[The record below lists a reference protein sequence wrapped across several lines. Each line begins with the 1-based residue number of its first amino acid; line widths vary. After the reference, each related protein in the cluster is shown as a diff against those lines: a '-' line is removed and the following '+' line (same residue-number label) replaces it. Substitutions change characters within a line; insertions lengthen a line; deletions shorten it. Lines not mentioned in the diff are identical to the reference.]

1 MFSKLDSDFQNCSH
15 MNFYALSWE
24 NQCSHQKCNHTF
36 SSLNPLPEAFTCQ
49 LGLDSQEKRG
59 TTGEERI
66 FKKSF
71 FGERKNSQ
79 NKDSE
84 IGNFYVPS
92 SFFFLFFNVL
102 TCNFTFKVFINFPFY
117 MRLKH
122 EKRDFRYD
130 LGSRQFYAMAS
141 KHATKI
147 QVFSERG
154 K

>member
-1 MFSKLDSDFQNCSH
+1 MSLGHPRENRMFSKLDSDFQNCSH

-84 IGNFYVPS
+84 IGNFYVPT
-92 SFFFLFFNVL
+92 SFFFLFS
-102 TCNFTFKVFINFPFY
+102 TCWHVTLLLKFSSTFLFIWDSS
-117 MRLKH
+117 MKKGTL
-122 EKRDFRYD
+122 D
-130 LGSRQFYAMAS
+130 M
-141 KHATKI
+141 I
-147 QVFSERG
+147 
-154 K
+154 

>member
-1 MFSKLDSDFQNCSH
+1 MFSKPDSDFQNCSH

-49 LGLDSQEKRG
+49 SGLDSQEKRG

-92 SFFFLFFNVL
+92 SFFSFFNVL

-147 QVFSERG
+147 QVFSEWG

>member
-1 MFSKLDSDFQNCSH
+1 MFSKPDSDFQNCSH

-36 SSLNPLPEAFTCQ
+36 SSPNPLPEAYTCQ

-92 SFFFLFFNVL
+92 SFFSFFNVL

-117 MRLKH
+117 IRLKH
-122 EKRDFRYD
+122 EKRTLD
-130 LGSRQFYAMAS
+130 M
-141 KHATKI
+141 I
-147 QVFSERG
+147 
-154 K
+154 